1 MPQIGAPAGRFPELQ
16 EMILEW
22 EEYPPSGESSPP
34 VTDVFPHSMRGA
46 GGRFE
51 GVLACPNPLCRGGG
65 FEVDFLVESMIS
77 ERLQERTGLLVCI
90 GWEREQ
96 GSRMERTPCTSAI
109 RYRFRLTYRGPVGR
123 ATQKGAN
130 EKGEA
135 F

>member
-1 MPQIGAPAGRFPELQ
+1 
-16 EMILEW
+16 MILEW
-22 EEYPPSGESSPP
+22 EEYSPSGGSSPP

-51 GVLACPNPLCRGGG
+51 GALACPNPLCRGGG

-77 ERLQERTGLLVCI
+77 EKLQERTGLLVCT

-109 RYRFRLTYRGPVGR
+109 RYRIRLTYRRPVGR
-123 ATQKGAN
+123 ATQKCAN
-130 EKGEA
+130 GKGEA